1 MTKLPTKLPK
11 KVPEALRGGTS
22 YAMDKHRRIVRE
34 IPRHVEKRMQNIAA
48 RNEILNSAEAYSARL
63 ERDRVTAHLHNM
75 APGLQRVAAL
85 NHSWQLDARM
95 HRLASLA
102 TKGLSDSSK

>member
-1 MTKLPTKLPK
+1 MTKVQK
-11 KVPEALRGGTS
+11 KVPKALIGGTS
-22 YAMDKHRRIVRE
+22 YAMDKHHRIVRE
-34 IPRHVEKRMQNIAA
+34 MPRHVEQRMRNIAA

-85 NHSWQLDARM
+85 NHIGELDAKM
-95 HRLASLA
+95 HRLAN
-102 TKGLSDSSK
+102 KGLSNK

>member
-1 MTKLPTKLPK
+1 MTTVPK
-11 KVPEALRGGTS
+11 KIPEALRGGTS
-22 YAMDKHRRIVRE
+22 YAVDKHRRIVRE
-34 IPRHVEKRMQNIAA
+34 MPRHVEQRMQNIAA

-63 ERDRVTAHLHNM
+63 ERDRVTGHLHNM

-85 NHSWQLDARM
+85 NHIGALDAKM

>member
-1 MTKLPTKLPK
+1 MTKLPK
-11 KVPEALRGGTS
+11 KIPKALRGGTS
-22 YAMDKHRRIVRE
+22 YTMDKHHRIVRE
-34 IPRHVEKRMQNIAA
+34 IPRHVEQRTQNIAA
-48 RNEILNSAEAYSARL
+48 RHEVLHSAEAYSARL

-85 NHSWQLDARM
+85 NHIGELDAKM

-102 TKGLSDSSK
+102 TKGLSSSSK

>member
-1 MTKLPTKLPK
+1 MTKLPK
-11 KVPEALRGGTS
+11 KIPKTLRGGTS
-22 YAMDKHRRIVRE
+22 YAMDKHHRIVRE
-34 IPRHVEKRMQNIAA
+34 MPRHVEQRMQNIAA
-48 RNEILNSAEAYSARL
+48 RHEVLHSAEAYSARL

-85 NHSWQLDARM
+85 NHIGELDAKM

-102 TKGLSDSSK
+102 TKGLSGSSK